1 MVGRTREDRRFNDET
16 LSEKRKVI
24 LAALAKA
31 TEDVPSLAG
40 TRVASDET
48 IDEYYTLSREEIG
61 ALVNGDIE
69 KIEGWVSRLDKP
81 HAAWLLRWLIR
92 ESL

>member
-1 MVGRTREDRRFNDET
+1 MSRIRNDHQHNDEA
-16 LSEKRKVI
+16 LAEKRKVI

-31 TEDVPSLAG
+31 TEDVPSLTVTKA
-40 TRVASDET
+40 ASDDA
-48 IDEYYTLSREEIG
+48 IDDYYTLSREEIG
-61 ALVNGDIE
+61 ALINGDIA
-69 KIEGWVSRLDKP
+69 KIENWVSNLDKP